1 MIEVEGL
8 VKVYDGFRGRG
19 TRALDGVTFTVP
31 QGSVFGFL
39 GPNGAGKTT
48 TIRIAATILPPTA
61 GAVRVG
67 GHDAVREPIAVR
79 RLVGYLPE
87 NPGFYP
93 ALTAAEHLEFWSEF
107 YGVPR
112 RERRSRAKSLL
123 EQVGLRDAGRQKVKG
138 FSLGMKKRLVLAQSL
153 LHDPPIVILDEPAG
167 GLDPY
172 GVIYFRKLVADLHRE
187 GKTVFLSSH
196 LLSEVQQ
203 TCSVVGIIQRG
214 RMVAVDTPEALSK
227 RILGESPARIMVE
240 SKDISEPAIEAVR
253 GIPHVTSI
261 ERTEWGIV
269 VAAEPG
275 HDVRAEVNRAL
286 VLAGASVVS
295 LWMQEPDLEE
305 VFTRLTGGGA
315 T

>member
-31 QGSVFGFL
+31 ERSVFGFL

-61 GAVRVG
+61 GTVRVG
-67 GHDAVREPIAVR
+67 GHDAVREPIPVR

-87 NPGFYP
+87 NPGLYP
-93 ALTAAEHLEFWSEF
+93 TMSALQHLEFWSEF

-112 RERRSRAKSLL
+112 RERRPRAKALL

-153 LHDPPIVILDEPAG
+153 LHDPPLLILDEPAG

-172 GVIYFRKLVADLHRE
+172 GVIYFRKLIADLRRQ

-196 LLSEVQQ
+196 LLSEVQH
-203 TCSVVGIIQRG
+203 TCSLVGIIQRG
-214 RMVAVDTPEALSK
+214 RMVAVDTVEALAR
-227 RILGESPARIMVE
+227 RILGENPARIMVE
-240 SKDISEPAIEAVR
+240 ARDLGDAALEAVR
-253 GIPHVTSI
+253 GVPHVASVA
-261 ERTEWGIV
+261 RTEWGLA
-269 VAAEPG
+269 VASEPG
-275 HDVRAEVNRAL
+275 VDVRAEVNRAL
-286 VLAGASVVS
+286 VLAGAQVAS

-315 T
+315 G